1 MSPTNVIICK
11 SKQTKSS
18 VEHYYNTGHRSNQLV
33 SSNPNIGI
41 KNAIISIS
49 NGVLNRSFTRDNT
62 NNANNYFQI
71 TNSTK
76 SYIIVAA
83 GQLNSNG
90 NLMFHS
96 INGISSTLQTFS
108 QSSASTT
115 LATKK
120 TTKSTTKKTTKKTKK
135 ILMS

>member
-83 GQLNSNG
+83 GPLNSNG
-90 NLMFHS
+90 SLKTHIIDDVSSSKLSFLESNL
-96 INGISSTLQTFS
+96 NQDNLN
-108 QSSASTT
+108 TT
-115 LATKK
+115 TSPNYDYEERWLN
-120 TTKSTTKKTTKKTKK
+120 
-135 ILMS
+135 